1 MTKFRFVAIIGI
13 AALAFSLGGCNPTTN
28 DNANANM
35 AANANTRA
43 NTNMANE
50 NHNTNANANSNSRK
64 ALTREEYE
72 RDKERYQREAK
83 QGGRTIGTGLNDGW
97 LWVKTRFDLAAAD
110 DLRDSTINVDVSDG
124 VVTLTGTVANAAQ
137 KTKAETIAKS
147 VEGVKSV
154 KNLLK
159 VSANTNSNTANTNT
173 NTPKKKY

>member
-1 MTKFRFVAIIGI
+1 MTKFRFVAFIGI

-97 LWVKTRFDLAAAD
+97 LRVKTRFDLAAAD
-110 DLRDSTINVDVSDG
+110 DLRDFPKEKPLDVIEQKVLRVG
-124 VVTLTGTVANAAQ
+124 TCKIQAVVIDDLRLLLQPSSPTGLAYL
-137 KTKAETIAKS
+137 S
-147 VEGVKSV
+147 R
-154 KNLLK
+154 
-159 VSANTNSNTANTNT
+159 NSPA
-173 NTPKKKY
+173 

>member
-1 MTKFRFVAIIGI
+1 MMKFRFVAFIGI
-13 AALAFSLGGCNPTTN
+13 ATLAFSLGGCNPTTN

-43 NTNMANE
+43 NTNRANE
-50 NHNTNANANSNSRK
+50 NHNTNANANSNSNR

-83 QGGRTIGTGLNDGW
+83 QRGRTIGTGLNDGW

-124 VVTLTGTVANAAQ
+124 VVTLTGTVANAAL
-137 KTKAETIAKS
+137 KAKAETVAKS

-159 VSANTNSNTANTNT
+159 VSATTNSNTANTNT
-173 NTPKKKY
+173 NTPKKKN